1 MRISKEDLDTKVVV
15 RRVALSAAP
24 FAWEV
29 IGANSVTPI
38 YSSPERFRSM
48 DAAYQAGQKR
58 FAEFLPSARQKPA
71 KRPASA
77 APRRTAN
84 FEWQTY
90 DDVSDEIDADDE
102 LDVDVE
108 LTACDDTQP
117 DQIAAEPVSAITD
130 PSSLVETCQ
139 LAPEEHPAEAGSGAA

>member
-71 KRPASA
+71 AKRPASQA

-84 FEWQTY
+84 YEWQTY
-90 DDVSDEIDADDE
+90 DDVPDEIDTDDE

-108 LTACDDTQP
+108 MTACDDTQP
-117 DQIAAEPVSAITD
+117 DQTASQLVSVNTD
-130 PSSLVETCQ
+130 PSSLPDICPV
-139 LAPEEHPAEAGSGAA
+139 APE